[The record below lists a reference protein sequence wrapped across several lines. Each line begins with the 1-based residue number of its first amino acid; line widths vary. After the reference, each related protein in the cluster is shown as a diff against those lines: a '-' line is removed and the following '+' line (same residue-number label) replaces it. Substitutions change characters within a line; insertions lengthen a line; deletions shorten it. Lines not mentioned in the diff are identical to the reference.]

1 MRLRL
6 IHSFL
11 QPLISRYSSLLPFRV
26 SPFAHCRVRTS
37 RPQLIT
43 SSNFPSLSS
52 SHSSDL
58 LGPHISSGVG
68 ICMHTIQFCEPN
80 NCLPFNLFGTLK
92 ILSFI
97 APPPSFAIYLFI
109 RLNIVQTIRKY
120 YFYLEILHNKNGD
133 VFSKT

>member
-11 QPLISRYSSLLPFRV
+11 QRLISRYSSLLPFRV

-37 RPQLIT
+37 RPELIT
-43 SSNFPSLSS
+43 SSNFTLLSS

-68 ICMHTIQFCEPN
+68 ICMHTIQFCELN
-80 NCLPFNLFGTLK
+80 ICLPFNLFGTLK
-92 ILSFI
+92 IWVSS
-97 APPPSFAIYLFI
+97 PPLGLFI
-109 RLNIVQTIRKY
+109 FLLTKYHTDNKKILFLPLRFYTITIEV
-120 YFYLEILHNKNGD
+120 F
-133 VFSKT
+133 FSKT